1 MPKLWAGYDYPRNCP
16 DLTNKRSRKAV
27 GEAVGNA
34 KRDRRERNA
43 FSVAVA
49 VALCGSLAVNVVR
62 AVGGVCGR
70 QRWPWGWV
78 CRKRVRLSGGL
89 AGVGVSNGRQWP
101 YRWPSM
107 W

>member
-1 MPKLWAGYDYPRNCP
+1 MAGVELFYTIAKVAIVSVMTKLWAGYDLPRNCP

-70 QRWPWGWV
+70 QRWP
-78 CRKRVRLSGGL
+78 SAL
-89 AGVGVSNGRQWP
+89 AVWVGVS
-101 YRWPSM
+101 
-107 W
+107 